1 MTDRRAAANF
11 VPSAKALAPS
21 SVRIEAAFSCLSF
34 SAIYLQK
41 ISIPGLDVGLDLII
55 LWGVLLWFA
64 IRGAAYIQRLR
75 LVLYIATTCTV
86 MIGLILE
93 QSIFVEQSI
102 FSIPALGLFL
112 FANGAVLLFAEVDQA
127 VTLRC
132 YKSFQTMM
140 VPIAYII
147 IGQQVIQYTVG
158 NAYWPNLNNFIPHAF
173 LIQGFVYLRPLAWQS
188 PYLVPN
194 GVFFL
199 EPSAASWFIA
209 ISAVIE
215 IIWLKRFKHLCLFGF
230 VLPISMAGTGI
241 TLIALLSPALLRKM
255 DRRLR
260 RLTLKIGIPIVL
272 IAGATGAIPHLAQRS
287 EEFSDPQS
295 SAYGRMDVPFE
306 ATVELFTNPS
316 YLMSGNGPGS
326 TPKTGNVVSWPSNKV
341 AYEYG
346 TLTAVVFLMFLL
358 VSVLGQATSR
368 VLALAGLLPTL
379 IFGGGFLSAPA
390 TMMMVMF
397 GSLLR
402 LRDSND
408 GSVEPSGSGLANRS
422 ARPPTAPDDL
432 GMGIF
437 ANIVQRIHVVLFA
450 SCDQGSRIGR
460 GVCPRK
466 QAQPSPSGI
475 GGIGSVL
482 EAATTLAQAK
492 GRRIQVCPRLQRYSM
507 VTVSACIAGHDDH
520 QQFASVRRAFST

>member
-1 MTDRRAAANF
+1 M
-11 VPSAKALAPS
+11 PPAKALAPS

-34 SAIYLQK
+34 STIYLQN
-41 ISIPGLDVGLDLII
+41 ISIPGLGVGLDLIV
-55 LWGVLLWFA
+55 LWGVLLWLA
-64 IRGAAYIQRLR
+64 IRGAAYIHRLR

-112 FANGAVLLFAEVDQA
+112 FANGAVLMFAEVDQA
-127 VTLRC
+127 VMLRC

-147 IGQQVIQYTVG
+147 IGQQVVQYTVG

-173 LIQGFVYLRPLAWQS
+173 MMQGFMYLRQLDWQS

-199 EPSAASWFIA
+199 EPSGASWFIA

-230 VLPISMAGTGI
+230 VLAISMAGTGI
-241 TLIALLSPALLRKM
+241 TLIALLSPALLPKM

-260 RLTLKIGIPIVL
+260 RLTLKIGIPLVL

-326 TPKTGNVVSWPSNKV
+326 TPKTGVTWPSDKL

-368 VLALAGLLPTL
+368 VLALASLLPTL
-379 IFGGGFLSAPA
+379 IFGGGFLSAPNA
-390 TMMMVMF
+390 MIMVMF

-408 GSVEPSGSGLANRS
+408 GSVEPSGSDLANRS
-422 ARPPTAPDDL
+422 ACPPTAPDDL
-432 GMGIF
+432 GMGIV

-475 GGIGSVL
+475 GSVL

-507 VTVSACIAGHDDH
+507 VTVSAYIA
-520 QQFASVRRAFST
+520 